1 MTLMLKTEDYMPK
14 LHKDVDATRYG
25 IGLIGC
31 GSIANSAHLPA
42 YRKAGLRVSA
52 CCDISEAAA
61 RSTAQKFDIPFW
73 TTSVQELLER
83 EDVSVIDM
91 AIHPSAR
98 EEVLN
103 QIAKIPRP
111 VLCQKPLDMTLDGA
125 KHLASIAAEAGFVLA
140 VNQQAR
146 WAPLHKAV
154 KTLLDRGVI
163 GDILNIQHIYR
174 SNQDR
179 EGHWFSKLPNA
190 LIGDHGIHYFDL
202 CRYFNDSPSGSGNDW
217 SRIHCTTAM
226 MKKQFAIDPL
236 IYSANIEFGPAGGRA
251 HTMAH
256 LFFNDIV
263 RSPRAFGYTWW
274 VDGSEGSIW
283 STDKSVCM
291 ALRNDPSTVHETVI
305 SGSWFLDGFL
315 GSMLDL
321 IEAVEFDRAPL
332 VTPEDNFSTLAMTT
346 AAIRSSR
353 EGRVV
358 ERTELFPEM
367 DEQGVRI

>member
-1 MTLMLKTEDYMPK
+1 MNFNLKTEDYTPK
-14 LHKDVDATRYG
+14 LHKDVDASQYG

-42 YRKAGLRVSA
+42 YRKAGLRVTA
-52 CCDISEAAA
+52 CCDINEDAA
-61 RSTAQKFDIPFW
+61 RKTAEKFGIPFW
-73 TTSVQELLER
+73 TTSVQQLLER
-83 EDVSVIDM
+83 EDVAVIDM

-98 EEVLN
+98 EDVLK
-103 QIAKIPRP
+103 QIAKMPRP
-111 VLCQKPLDMTLDGA
+111 VLCQKPLSMTLDDA
-125 KHLASIAAEAGFVLA
+125 KKLAAIAAEAGIVLA

-146 WAPLHKAV
+146 WAPVHKAV
-154 KTLLDRGVI
+154 KTLLDRGIV

-179 EGHWFSKLPNA
+179 DGHWFSKLPNA

-202 CRYFNDSPSGSGNDW
+202 CRYFNGSSSGCGSDW
-217 SRIHCTTAM
+217 SRLHCTTAM

-251 HTMAH
+251 HTMAN

-274 VDGSEGSIW
+274 VDGSEGSMW
-283 STDKSVCM
+283 STDKQIYV
-291 ALRNDPSTVHETVI
+291 ALRNDPSAVHETVV
-305 SGSWFLDGFL
+305 SGSWSPDGFM

-321 IEAVEFDRAPL
+321 IEAAEFGRAPL
-332 VTPEDNFSTLAMTT
+332 VMPEDNFSTLAMTT

-358 ERTELFPEM
+358 ERKELLGEA
-367 DEQGVRI
+367 EAQA